1 MGEKP
6 ENSKDGQDEVK
17 EKKRLDLSVP
27 QVAGSAVAAVVAAK
41 LASSF
46 GVYGT
51 ILGAGV
57 VSALATC
64 GGTVF
69 QHFFKRT
76 GEQIRDAAVQTKPK
90 GRQVPVTAEGRPV
103 PRTFRSDASMD
114 ATQVMTSKKAV
125 ATGVPQ
131 PAAGVLPTTTTWG
144 RPSGADDDAWPADED
159 GTRILDTGAVADLL
173 PDDPESDPERTRLL
187 GTADPERTQL
197 LAASP
202 VDEAT
207 RLLRTAD
214 AGPYDPS
221 GPLSPAEPEL
231 AGTGDEFTEGTV
243 HRSRVKSWKRP
254 LIAAALVFGVT
265 MGGITTYELVSGH
278 SFNGDSGSTT
288 FRDAFTG
295 HGKSSGDDTP
305 APGTSTRPSD
315 GSSTGTEDSTRQQ
328 DGGAAQDGP
337 ADPSPSGSTGKGSG
351 TDPDSGAG
359 TGTGSGDDSGTDPGT
374 GSDDEGASTSPT
386 PTPTPSQ
393 SAGSGTG
400 DEGSATGAAEG
411 AAGAGG
417 QPAAQ

>member
-6 ENSKDGQDEVK
+6 ENSEDGQGEVK

-76 GEQIRDAAVQTKPK
+76 GEQIRDATVQTEPK
-90 GRQVPVTAEGRPV
+90 GRQIPVTAEGRPV

-114 ATQVMTSKKAV
+114 ATQVMASPKAV

-144 RPSGADDDAWPADED
+144 RPSGTDDDAWPADED
-159 GTRILDTGAVADLL
+159 GTQLLDTGAVADLL

-187 GTADPERTQL
+187 GTADPERTRL
-197 LAASP
+197 LRQSP

-207 RLLRTAD
+207 RLLRTA
-214 AGPYDPS
+214 S
-221 GPLSPAEPEL
+221 AEPEL
-231 AGTGDEFTEGTV
+231 EPEREGRFEGSADEFTEGTV

-295 HGKSSGDDTP
+295 HGTSSGGDAP

-315 GSSTGTEDSTRQQ
+315 GSSTGTEDRTRQQ
-328 DGGAAQDGP
+328 DGGAAQDGTATP
-337 ADPSPSGSTGKGSG
+337 TPSGSTGKGSG
-351 TDPDSGAG
+351 TDPDAGAG
-359 TGTGSGDDSGTDPGT
+359 TGTGSGDDSGTDPGA
-374 GSDDEGASTSPT
+374 GSGDGDSSTSPT

-400 DEGSATGAAEG
+400 DDGSATGAAEG
-411 AAGAGG
+411 AAGADG